1 MVTLA
6 KKRIKNVFDN
16 TLKDIRSGKKVSIS
30 GAMKKEGYSE
40 SSCRALKVKKT
51 KTWETLLKSVD
62 DEIILK
68 KIYEILQG
76 DDKRSSLT
84 SADMLLKLKDKYPAQ
99 KSKVMGLFQAID
111 DLKDE
116 H

>member
-6 KKRIKNVFDN
+6 KKRIKNVFNDSMEN
-16 TLKDIRSGKKVSIS
+16 IRKGKSPNIS
-30 GAMKKEGYSE
+30 SAMKKEGYSE

-51 KTWETLLKSVD
+51 KTWENLLKSVD

-76 DDKRSSLT
+76 DDMRSSLT